1 MKKNLIRAGGLL
13 LLVLFFALVIMS
25 YTGIYEYQV
34 KKKTDLTTENIE
46 KFEKDI
52 KEGKD
57 VEVKDYL
64 YQQETRIWKDWKEGK
79 DVEVK
84 DYLEKEKDNSNAISK
99 LTFNASKTVGN
110 LFNKAMGLLFK
121 SIEKQVTK

>member
-34 KKKTDLTTENIE
+34 KKKTDLTAENIE
-46 KFEKDI
+46 KFEKD
-52 KEGKD
+52 
-57 VEVKDYL
+57 V
-64 YQQETRIWKDWKEGK
+64 KEGK

-99 LTFNASKTVGN
+99 LTFNASKTVGK

>member
-64 YQQETRIWKDWKEGK
+64 
-79 DVEVK
+79 
-84 DYLEKEKDNSNAISK
+84 EKEKSKQNSGQSVFLLWNSWGRAARQCWRTVRTVTVLPIIRPDV
-99 LTFNASKTVGN
+99 LRLGKTRWR
-110 LFNKAMGLLFK
+110 
-121 SIEKQVTK
+121 S